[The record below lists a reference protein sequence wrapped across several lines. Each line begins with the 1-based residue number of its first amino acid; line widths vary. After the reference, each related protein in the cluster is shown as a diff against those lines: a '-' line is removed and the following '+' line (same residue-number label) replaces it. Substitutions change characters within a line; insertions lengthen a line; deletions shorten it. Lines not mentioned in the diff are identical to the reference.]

1 MAHCDETLVVT
12 AWVPLVDAR
21 VENGCLWVLPWEFS
35 EGIMPHKT
43 GGKAGYLEITPQDL
57 SDFALADGRRP
68 VPMELDAGDVLL
80 LHNLSPHASF
90 TNTTNKTR
98 WSLDLRYSDHDT
110 PSNVGEDPES
120 YTPEREP
127 VTMACYPPEADFV
140 VRDTRHPEREVRTP
154 EEFQAIRS
162 RWRGVHSPG
171 RGWEP
176 MPKL

>member
-68 VPMELDAGDVLL
+68 VPMELDAGDCLL
-80 LHNLSPHASF
+80 YTSPSPRD
-90 TNTTNKTR
+90 KR
-98 WSLDLRYSDHDT
+98 QSRM
-110 PSNVGEDPES
+110 PSS
-120 YTPEREP
+120 
-127 VTMACYPPEADFV
+127 A
-140 VRDTRHPEREVRTP
+140 
-154 EEFQAIRS
+154 
-162 RWRGVHSPG
+162 
-171 RGWEP
+171 
-176 MPKL
+176 